1 MRTAGIISL
10 LVAVCW
16 SPSQGLAQ
24 DAGSILRDLD
34 SPNYQTQRKAV
45 QAAQKIQSGPI
56 LDKLLHLAAQA
67 SHANILGYACE
78 ALGHYR
84 DPRIFAVLETV
95 AVKKPRGWYP
105 ALIGLGLLGD
115 SRSFA
120 ILVKAIEGPENRH
133 VPRWSYAA
141 EGLRHLGDKRA
152 GAILAKMVR
161 ANVHDS
167 KVYGEVPR
175 AIFVLDQDLALELF
189 FEVLQDER
197 VYEHHGLH
205 RYLSKVKTKAVR
217 GQAIALLDHK
227 SEAVQLHAIHILGHT
242 ADTGTISTLLTI
254 MEQAKT
260 GSRRQE
266 AAINALGTSGHE
278 LAVPQLA
285 RHLGSENAAHR
296 AAVAQALGK
305 IGHVTATRS
314 LVVALRKEEEII
326 PKLRLVEALGRV
338 GDRRAITTLGDYL
351 EDTTMLEQP
360 ETISMMWIFPYNTPV
375 NHSAWWSIQKIRSG
389 GKEPCDLSRLLAPKW
404 GGRAVTKDKI
414 EDAAKWWRE
423 QHGKSGFHLG
433 K

>member
-1 MRTAGIISL
+1 
-10 LVAVCW
+10 
-16 SPSQGLAQ
+16 
-24 DAGSILRDLD
+24 
-34 SPNYQTQRKAV
+34 
-45 QAAQKIQSGPI
+45 
-56 LDKLLHLAAQA
+56 
-67 SHANILGYACE
+67 
-78 ALGHYR
+78 
-84 DPRIFAVLETV
+84 VLETV